1 MKQAIADETKQGKA
15 AKAYIEKGM
24 MGRFLC
30 AVQCVCVNNIRI
42 PWFIQMLH
50 WSISVQYLLVGSMQ
64 LTCEW

>member
-30 AVQCVCVNNIRI
+30 AAQFVSVNDIKI
-42 PWFIQMLH
+42 TWFI
-50 WSISVQYLLVGSMQ
+50 
-64 LTCEW
+64 